1 MADSFTLPVEF
12 NGEEKEY
19 PAQIFRYG
27 FTHKIQ
33 VTIGDEPVSFEPDEE
48 GSYRASVTPESAA
61 TIDRGLLEAI
71 SKTLV
76 FLFGE

>member
-1 MADSFTLPVEF
+1 MADTFLLPVEF

-33 VTIGDEPVSFEPDEE
+33 VTIGDEPVTFEPDEE
-48 GSYRASVTPESAA
+48 GSYRASVSPESTA
-61 TIDRGLLEAI
+61 TIDKSLLEEI

-76 FLFGE
+76 FLFND